1 MAAACDDQGNI
12 MLGSHCCL
20 LVYNVRMRTIRAV
33 HYVATPRNNVLVSRH
48 VFRESL
54 VEHPNFKRSS
64 AADLPFIHFWC

>member
-1 MAAACDDQGNI
+1 
-12 MLGSHCCL
+12 
-20 LVYNVRMRTIRAV
+20 VYNVRMRTIRAV
-33 HYVATPRNNVLVSRH
+33 HYVATLRNNVLVSRH